1 MTLSMNKK
9 TLYTVLGGLAFAAA
23 LAVGVLVGRM
33 AGAPGDGAGVPSVQG
48 GDVAPPNA
56 VADTGIPT
64 VPVAATDPAFDAL
77 PRIEIAAAFERFSSG
92 GALFVDNRVKSEYD
106 LGHVAGAISMPENEV
121 AARFAELPK
130 DKDLIFYCA

>member
-1 MTLSMNKK
+1 M
-9 TLYTVLGGLAFAAA
+9 
-23 LAVGVLVGRM
+23 
-33 AGAPGDGAGVPSVQG
+33 PSPPWSSP
-48 GDVAPPNA
+48 ATPPNA

-64 VPVAATDPAFDAL
+64 VPAAATDPAFDAL
-77 PRIEIAAAFERFSSG
+77 PRIEIAAAFERFTSG
-92 GALFVDNRVKSEYD
+92 DALFVDNRVKSEYD